1 MDSEESKAAGRRIKP
16 TGRLIRRRMAWSNPE
31 RICPPM
37 NITIFAAG
45 SQGDIQPCLRLG
57 KGLQQAG
64 LHVLLTA
71 PQNFAGLS
79 REQGVPFHPLR
90 GDVQEIM
97 AGETGRKF
105 TESSGANPI
114 QSILAMRKMLGPIAV
129 QMAEDA
135 LQACRKAD
143 AFITLA
149 VFAPFGKTI
158 AEIRGIPLILVEPTP
173 VLPTCDFPA
182 PGFPIQRNLGGTLNR
197 LSGSIMLQVI
207 WQWYRPFV
215 NEFRNRHNL
224 RPLMGSDFY
233 RILTSMPLL
242 GAYSPTVIPYPRDW
256 SEDMHITGYWFQDHA
271 SNWRPSV
278 ELESFLK
285 EGEPP
290 VYVGFGSMAGR
301 DPERFAGIVLEAVA
315 KSGQRGVLATGWG
328 GMNVMKVPR
337 AVFVLDSAPHGWLF
351 PRMAAVV
358 HHGGAGTTAEG
369 LRAGVPSVIVPFTVD
384 QPFWGNRVKSLG
396 VGPEPLRATRLNSYK
411 LAEAIQRAVKDTE
424 MRRRAEGI
432 GKAIRAEDGVGN
444 AVKIVKKYLGAQ

>member
-1 MDSEESKAAGRRIKP
+1 MR
-16 TGRLIRRRMAWSNPE
+16 
-31 RICPPM
+31 
-37 NITIFAAG
+37 ITIFAAG

-57 KGLQQAG
+57 KGLKQSG
-64 LHVLLTA
+64 FEILLVA
-71 PQNFAGLS
+71 PQNFAALS
-79 REQGVPFHPLR
+79 RDQGVPFHPLR

-105 TESSGANPI
+105 MERSGGNPI

-129 QMAEDA
+129 QTAEDA
-135 LQACRKAD
+135 LEASREAE

-173 VLPTCDFPA
+173 MLPSGDFPA
-182 PGFPIQRNLGGTLNR
+182 PGFPIQRNMGRLFNR
-197 LSGSIMLQVI
+197 LSGFMMLQVI

-215 NEFRNRHNL
+215 NEFRKRYSL
-224 RPLMGSDFY
+224 RTLKGSDFY
-233 RILTSMPLL
+233 RILTSTPLL
-242 GAYSPTVIPYPRDW
+242 GAYSPTVIPHPRDW
-256 SEDMHITGYWFQDHA
+256 SENVRITGYWFQEDA
-271 SNWRPSV
+271 SDWRPSA

-285 EGEPP
+285 AGEAP

-301 DPERFAGIVLEAVA
+301 DPEHYAKVVIEALA

-328 GMNVMKVPR
+328 GMSVMNVPKN
-337 AVFVLDSAPHGWLF
+337 VFVLDSAPHGWLF

-369 LRAGVPSVIVPFTVD
+369 LRAGVPSVIAPFTVD
-384 QPFWGNRVKSLG
+384 QPFWGNRVKAWG
-396 VGPEPLRATRLNSYK
+396 VGPEPIRARQLNADK

-444 AVKIVKKYLGAQ
+444 AVMIVKKYLGAQ